1 MKLIVIT
8 IAIIVIAIVILF
20 ISKHR
25 SATIE
30 SRNHDYYVSLC
41 IPLSE
46 GNTFNP
52 EDLVKT
58 FKEMWGISIV
68 CADDRGVGRK
78 FRGTPPDDSRNTS
91 LKGYMV
97 SEGMDKNNL
106 LLAWDS
112 EPLSKERVDVLIRGS
127 MTGFTNGQIISEPDV
142 SSLRSHKAYFQ
153 VDYIRG
159 PEDPK
164 ERMLFTAKLLLTLS
178 KHYPVCGYVDS
189 SAQAYTPLSSYPS
202 GIFDRRE
209 ITVTD
214 LFRLFV
220 NVQTIS
226 NEGETEIH
234 THGMDQFWLPDIQL
248 ISPKEDLSRDID
260 VLRNAAIY
268 MIDKEKA
275 MKIGDTSE
283 MAGDGRLFKAGAVKP
298 DTQHPFGFYGA
309 ISLRRR

>member
-1 MKLIVIT
+1 MKLIGIT

-25 SATIE
+25 PSTIE
-30 SRNHDYYVSLC
+30 NRNYNYYVNLY

-46 GNTFNP
+46 GKTFNP

-58 FKEMWGISIV
+58 FKEMWGITIV
-68 CADDRGVGRK
+68 CADDRGIGRK

-127 MTGFTNGQIISEPDV
+127 MAGFTNGQIISESDV
-142 SSLRSHKAYFQ
+142 SSLRGHKAYFQ

-214 LFRLFV
+214 LFRLFI

-226 NEGETEIH
+226 DTEDAEIH
-234 THGMDQFWLPDIQL
+234 THGMDQFWLPDVQL
-248 ISPKEDLSRDID
+248 ICPKEGLSRDLD
-260 VLRNAAIY
+260 VLRNAAIH
-268 MIDKEKA
+268 MIDEGKA
-275 MKIGDTSE
+275 MNIGDTSE
-283 MAGDGRLFKAGAVKP
+283 VAGDGRLFKVGAVKP
-298 DTQHPFGFYGA
+298 DDQHPFGFYGA
-309 ISLRRR
+309 ISLRRQ